1 MSFPLVVL
9 IPHEMLAPCF
19 AVQPRPLWEKKL
31 VYITFPVWV
40 GIVIVVTFLE
50 LIGISFRFSF
60 RSRDPALPA
69 VQPTGGAK
77 FDLKDLTRTDQGAA
91 QGAAHGAF
99 QNKLEC
105 LKRRLVMP
113 LAVYCVLFTYMFLV
127 LYRIHKCIFLTH

>member
-91 QGAAHGAF
+91 HGAF